1 MSHRPP
7 LTDIRIL
14 LATWFGSGYVSKA
27 PGTVGSLMALPFGYF
42 IADAFGAI
50 GLLGSIVLVTIIGI
64 SVSNTYM
71 AQADEHDPGP
81 VVIDEVAGQWLAL
94 LPIAAMLTWQG
105 VFAAFV
111 LFRIFDIFKPWPIS
125 WVDREVPGGLGV
137 MLDDVLAGIAAAVC
151 LYIIATMF
159 PEFMGMA

>member
-42 IADAFGAI
+42 IADYFGMI
-50 GLLGSIVLVTIIGI
+50 GLLVSAVLVTLIGI

-137 MLDDVLAGIAAAVC
+137 ILDDVLAGIAAAAC

-159 PEFMGMA
+159 PEFLGMA